1 MKDKPL
7 KVMHVIED
15 LESGGAERVVVELT
29 RGLNAQH
36 FSPMVCCLRKKG
48 ALAAELEQHGIPV
61 FVMNKRSKIDLAMLW
76 RLTRLLR
83 SQKIAIVHCH
93 VFTANLWGRLAA
105 LLARVPAIVTHE
117 HSSISVDRQAVHRL
131 ERLLSRGTD
140 AVITVTEQLAQRWR
154 DEIGVSAQNVR
165 TVYNGLD
172 VVHHLTDPA
181 AVRKLRSEFGLQK
194 CGHVI
199 GAVGRLEWRKN
210 FKLLLEAL
218 AIVLHSHPNTTLM
231 IVGAGEEE
239 TALKAHAVELKIAQ
253 NVIFAGYRA
262 DIAEMLGLFSVFCMS
277 SDTEGISLA
286 LLEAITAGV
295 PVVATRVGG
304 TPEVIRDESMGTLVP
319 PRNADALA
327 HAVKAVLDHP
337 QAAQHKAQTARQK
350 VAEIFTKEKMIREI
364 EMLYREIIRARK
376 WLS

>member
-1 MKDKPL
+1 MR
-7 KVMHVIED
+7 I
-15 LESGGAERVVVELT
+15 
-29 RGLNAQH
+29 
-36 FSPMVCCLRKKG
+36 
-48 ALAAELEQHGIPV
+48 
-61 FVMNKRSKIDLAMLW
+61 
-76 RLTRLLR
+76 
-83 SQKIAIVHCH
+83 
-93 VFTANLWGRLAA
+93 
-105 LLARVPAIVTHE
+105 
-117 HSSISVDRQAVHRL
+117 
-131 ERLLSRGTD
+131 
-140 AVITVTEQLAQRWR
+140 QRWR